1 MANNK
6 DREKN
11 QGRKAQ
17 AATKIGRPRII
28 ESPAETERLWEQYVT
43 KCHDGL
49 GHRETPKRKGETPVA
64 EGK

>member
-6 DREKN
+6 DGEKQRGRE
-11 QGRKAQ
+11 AQ
-17 AATKIGRPRII
+17 AMRKIGRPRII
-28 ESPAETERLWEQYVT
+28 ESPAEMERLVEEYVT

-49 GHRETPKRKGETPVA
+49 GHRETPKRKGENPVA